1 MGRLVFLMNM
11 TLDGFIEGPGHDLSW
26 SIPDEE
32 IHRYFNEEQRQTE
45 VNLYGRRLYEVMD
58 YWRTVE
64 VEGLS
69 DYEAEFAEFWRAT
82 PTVVFSRTLDRVEG
96 DARLAEGDAAEE
108 IKRLKAETD
117 GILSIGGPTLAGSLP
132 PGLIDEFRVV
142 VHPVTIGSGT
152 PFFQGQR
159 QNLKLVDL
167 RQFRSGLVRLS
178 YQPSA

>member
-69 DYEAEFAEFWRAT
+69 DYEAEFAGFWRAT

-152 PFFQGQR
+152 PFFQDQR